1 MKRKNVFRVLIILI
15 PIILAVSGVLIA
27 KCQSTQELDF
37 PGSNEII
44 EVEMTLDDHIE
55 AIVPERLQ
63 AICKAI
69 ILVESEGNT
78 NAVSPGG
85 HYVGILQ
92 IGKIYVRE
100 CNRIQDSIIFTYDDR
115 FDSIK
120 SLQMF
125 AVYQNYHNPT
135 HDINKAIKLHNP
147 TAGTEYKAKVL
158 RRL

>member
-1 MKRKNVFRVLIILI
+1 MKRKGIIKVLVI
-15 PIILAVSGVLIA
+15 VVLVIVGISVVMLT
-27 KCQSTQELDF
+27 KCQSKQELDF
-37 PGSNEII
+37 PGNNEII
-44 EVEMTLDDHIE
+44 EVELTLDDHIK
-55 AIVPERLQ
+55 AIVPEKLQ

-69 ILVESEGNT
+69 ILVESEGKT

-100 CNRIQDSIIFTYDDR
+100 CNRVQDSIVFTYNDR

-125 AVYQNYHNPT
+125 VIYQNYHNPT

-158 RRL
+158 RKL